1 MNEYPTVRGFFSL
14 SLISFVSETKFICP
28 VNTIIIMAITCIV
41 SFLAFNNREL
51 SRKLIF
57 NPYLVNHRRE
67 WHRMVT
73 SGLIHA
79 DVVHLLMNMLVLFF
93 FGRQVEQ
100 HYDDIF
106 LEYGGFFYVSLYLLA
121 IPVANAKTLLQ
132 NKDNPGYNALGASG
146 ATSAVLFA
154 FILFQPLNTIYLWFF
169 PVPAIILGIGYLWYS
184 SKMAK
189 KNVDNIGH
197 DAHFYGAVFGLVYT
211 LILKPEVGLE
221 FLDIL
226 YNFISKS

>member
-1 MNEYPTVRGFFSL
+1 M
-14 SLISFVSETKFICP
+14 P
-28 VNTIIIMAITCIV
+28 VTTIIIAITCIV

-67 WHRMVT
+67 WYRMVT

-79 DVVHLLMNMLVLFF
+79 DLNHLLMNMLVLFF
-93 FGRQVEQ
+93 IGYTVEQ
-100 HYDDIF
+100 LYELRFPQFGD
-106 LEYGGFFYVSLYLLA
+106 FFYASMYVIG
-121 IPVANAKTLLQ
+121 IPIANMKTLIQ
-132 NKDNPGYNALGASG
+132 HSNNPGYNALGASG

-154 FILFQPLNTIYLWFF
+154 FILFLPLNILYIFGL
-169 PVPAIILGIGYLWYS
+169 VPIPAVILGIGYLWYS

-197 DAHFYGAVFGLVYT
+197 DAHFYGAIFGLVYT
-211 LILKPEVGLE
+211 VILKPDIGLE
-221 FLDIL
+221 FFNTIIS
-226 YNFISKS
+226 FISNI